1 MTTFDEREQAF
12 ERRYVHDE
20 DMRFRTTARRNKLL
34 GLWAA
39 EKLGKTGAEADAYAK
54 EVVLVD
60 FQTAGEE
67 DVVRK
72 VAGDLA
78 DKGVDEAEVRA
89 TMGRLLAKAKEDVA
103 AGR

>member
-1 MTTFDEREQAF
+1 MTTFDDREKAF
-12 ERRYVHDE
+12 ERRFVHDE
-20 DMRFRTTARRNKLL
+20 DMRFRAMARRNKLL

-39 EKLGKTGAEADAYAK
+39 EKLGKTGADADAYAK

-60 FQTAGEE
+60 FQEAGEE

-72 VAGDLA
+72 VSGDLA
-78 DKGVDEAEVRA
+78 EKGVGEAEVRA
-89 TMGRLLAKAKEDVA
+89 TMSRLLAKAKEDVA